1 MANYM
6 KLSIIIPV
14 YNLGNYITCLLS
26 SLCTLYFPYE
36 YEILIINDG
45 SNDDTAEIVE
55 RYQKNNPRIKLI
67 TIENGGVSNARNI
80 GLRIALGEYITF
92 VDGDDYVDPD
102 FFYYAINEMDSERY
116 DFVQINH
123 RVIGDGVKREKLF
136 VQNDVVISNRTQMI
150 HSLIGKEK
158 KIGNAVWGKVYR
170 SDVIKDLR
178 FDTELRI
185 AEDKKFVFDVI
196 KCSQKIKLLKYI
208 GYNYIKRP
216 NSAMQGEIRAN
227 FCDNL
232 KVLEY
237 IKDYSDSS
245 FLLADI
251 ERQELPILMGL
262 YQLNLCDDKDNQ
274 EYYSMIQALNVSNF
288 WQDLGW
294 KMKVKTFVLKKARRI
309 YDGVY
314 WVRRR
319 GRISGE

>member
-1 MANYM
+1 MVNYM

-26 SLCTLYFPYE
+26 SLCALCFPYE

-55 RYQKNNPRIKLI
+55 RYQINNSRIKLI

-80 GLRIALGEYITF
+80 GLRNAVGEYITF

-102 FFYYAINEMDSERY
+102 FFYYAINEMDTERY

-123 RVIGDGVKREKLF
+123 RVIDNGVKRDKLF
-136 VQNDVVISNRTQMI
+136 VQNDTVISNRTQMI

-158 KIGNAVWGKVYR
+158 IICNAVWGKVYR

-178 FDTELRI
+178 FDTELSI

-196 KCSQKIKLLKYI
+196 KCSQKIKLLKFI

-216 NSAMQGEIRAN
+216 NSAMKGEIRAN

-232 KVLEY
+232 RVLEY
-237 IKDYSDSS
+237 IKENSNSS

-251 ERQELPILMGL
+251 ERQELLILMGL
-262 YQLNLCDDKDNQ
+262 YHLNLCEDKDNRK
-274 EYYSMIQALNVSNF
+274 YYSMIQTLNIWNF
-288 WQDLGW
+288 WQDLDW
-294 KMKVKTFVLKKARRI
+294 KMKVKTFALMKTRGL
-309 YDGVY
+309 YDGLY
-314 WVRRR
+314 RVRRR
-319 GRISGE
+319 GRMCSE